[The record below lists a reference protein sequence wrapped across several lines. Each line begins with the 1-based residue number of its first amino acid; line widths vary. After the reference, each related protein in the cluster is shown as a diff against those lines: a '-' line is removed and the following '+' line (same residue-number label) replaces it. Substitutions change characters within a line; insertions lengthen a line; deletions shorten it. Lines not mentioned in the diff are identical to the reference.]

1 MKRIAL
7 SFVTIAVL
15 AACTSS
21 AQASDLTKI
30 LRIAFGTD
38 HHAYHHAAQR
48 AHADHHAD
56 LQARAIEREYVHHAA
71 HHQPLTTRQHIRL
84 HNDLDHA
91 AYHDALEHDT
101 AHATRAYYPQ
111 RYSPRYL
118 QSYRSVP
125 SGYGVQ
131 YGGYQYQPAPFAGRV
146 NCSPYGGY

>member
-7 SFVTIAVL
+7 SFATVATLV
-15 AACTSS
+15 ACTSS
-21 AQASDLTKI
+21 AQASDLTEI
-30 LRIAFGTD
+30 LRIAFGNNR
-38 HHAYHHAAQR
+38 HHAAQH

-56 LQARAIEREYVHHAA
+56 LQARAIERDYIHHAA
-71 HHQPLTTRQHIRL
+71 HQQPLTTRQHVRL
-84 HNDLDHA
+84 HNNLDHS
-91 AYHDALEHDT
+91 AYHDAVEHDR

-111 RYSPRYL
+111 RYSPRYI